1 MTDTDEVAI
10 LLAEDVKSGNANP
23 DEKHCHFHAGVE
35 YDLFQ
40 PLAYTEL
47 SI

>member
-1 MTDTDEVAI
+1 MTETDEVAI

-35 YDLFQ
+35 YAFC
-40 PLAYTEL
+40 
-47 SI
+47 SH